1 MKKFLRALC
10 LVVPVLLLA
19 GCASWGCRINRTPIS
34 KYTIVYDPNG
44 PDYNQRAAE
53 YIAAEILARTGMEV
67 PVLPA
72 EATVYDH
79 EIVVGQ
85 TNRPISQALNADT
98 EGMEFSL
105 MADSD
110 HIALE
115 GDYFLI
121 AAAAYYFVD
130 TYIPGEKFKTEVP
143 LEVTVRTPQTQP
155 TRNVMFLIGDG
166 MGFGHTE
173 LFSTMTPSEAVPYYD
188 GEDIFYGYYL
198 PYQGKL
204 RTDSL
209 SGVTDSAAGATALA
223 CGYKTVD
230 GRVGR
235 DENGND
241 VISLTELAA
250 SRGMATAVMST
261 DNLLGA
267 TPASFSAHADNRDDS
282 TVISRYQ
289 QKLLLEQGTILD
301 CGLDS
306 TRSYQQH
313 ITDNLHKLE
322 ENENGFFLMYE
333 EGHIDKHSH
342 KWELQETFDCV
353 VRFNQAIGV
362 FMEYALYHPDTL
374 VLITADHETGGLM
387 LGEDGKHGYTYGDH
401 TNADVPLFAWGQG
414 AEAFDG
420 YYEENN
426 CVPKVIAALWGVEDF
441 GQ

>member
-1 MKKFLRALC
+1 MKKLLRTLC
-10 LVVPVLLLA
+10 LALLVLLLT
-19 GCASWGCRINRTPIS
+19 GCTSWNCRINKTPVA
-34 KYTIVYDPNG
+34 KYTIVYDPAA

-53 YIAAEILARTGMEV
+53 YIAAEILARTGIEV

-72 EATVYDH
+72 GDTVYDH

-85 TNRPISQALNADT
+85 TNRPISQLLDADT
-98 EGMEFSL
+98 VGMEFALLSEG
-105 MADSD
+105 D

-130 TYIPGEKFKTEVP
+130 TYIPGEKFQSEIP
-143 LEVTVRTPQTQP
+143 SGITVRTPETQP
-155 TRNVMFLIGDG
+155 TRNVVFLIGDG
-166 MGFGHTE
+166 MGFGQTE
-173 LFSTMTPSEAVPYYD
+173 LFSTMTPSEEVLYYD

-235 DENGND
+235 DENGED
-241 VISLTELAA
+241 VQSLTELAA
-250 SRGMATAVMST
+250 RLGMATAVMST
-261 DNLLGA
+261 DSLVGA
-267 TPASFSAHADNRDDS
+267 TPAGFSAHADNRDDS
-282 TVISRYQ
+282 SVISKYQ
-289 QKLLLEQGTILD
+289 QKLLQHQGTILD
-301 CGLDS
+301 CGLNG

-313 ITDNLHKLE
+313 ITDNLQKLE
-322 ENENGFFLMYE
+322 EDETGFFIMYE

-342 KWELQETFDCV
+342 NWELQETFDCM

-362 FMEYALYHPDTL
+362 FMEHALYHPDTL
-374 VLITADHETGGLM
+374 VLITADHETGGL
-387 LGEDGKHGYTYGDH
+387 LQGEDGKYGYTYGEH
-401 TNADVPLFAWGQG
+401 TDADVPIFAWGQG
-414 AEAFDG
+414 AEAFDNF
-420 YYEENN
+420 YEENN
-426 CVPKVIAALWGVEDF
+426 YVPKVIAALWGIDDF